1 MLITKIDIKNW
12 RNFKNLRVPLNKRT
26 YIIGA
31 NASGKSNLLD
41 VFRFLRDISKP
52 AGGGLQKAVA
62 DRGGMGKLRCLEA
75 RTDPEIK
82 ISVEI
87 TGENED
93 LWKYE
98 LGFAKKGAQ
107 VLVTKESATLN
118 GDTVFSRPDTLD
130 EEDIARRTQTHLE
143 QIGANKDFRPLADF
157 FSDTTYL
164 HLVPQLLKFPEIA
177 GTGVE
182 GDPFGQALLQRI
194 SKTPGKTRDARL
206 NRIQQTLAV
215 AVPQFKELKFVQDS
229 VTGNPHLEASYQ
241 HWRKNGAWQREDQFS
256 DGTLR
261 LIGMLWM
268 LQESS
273 NSLLL
278 LEEPEL
284 SLNDSIVSNIPLMID
299 RILRKQKA
307 IGRQVI
313 ITTHSEALLKAPL
326 ASESIILLESSQ
338 NGALARLPNEG
349 ERNLLDAG
357 LSAAEVLLPKTH
369 PNDIQQLGLFK

>member
-1 MLITKIDIKNW
+1 
-12 RNFKNLRVPLNKRT
+12 
-26 YIIGA
+26 
-31 NASGKSNLLD
+31 
-41 VFRFLRDISKP
+41 
-52 AGGGLQKAVA
+52 
-62 DRGGMGKLRCLEA
+62 
-75 RTDPEIK
+75 
-82 ISVEI
+82 
-87 TGENED
+87 
-93 LWKYE
+93 
-98 LGFAKKGAQ
+98 
-107 VLVTKESATLN
+107 
-118 GDTVFSRPDTLD
+118 
-130 EEDIARRTQTHLE
+130 
-143 QIGANKDFRPLADF
+143 LADF

-194 SKTPGKTRDARL
+194 AKTPGKTRDARL

-229 VTGNPHLEASYQ
+229 VTGSPHLEASYQ

-268 LQESS
+268 LQES

-307 IGRQVI
+307 VGRQVI

-326 ASESIILLESSQ
+326 ASESIILLEPSQ

-357 LSAAEVLLPKTH
+357 LSAAEVILPKTH
-369 PNDIQQLGLFK
+369 PVNIQQLGLFK